1 MLIWLI
7 TACAD
12 CTYEGDTLLVGD
24 AGLKQVEPGFDVV
37 AASGDGTT
45 FSSDELLGEGALR
58 DVRVRGD
65 EVFTLQGDGIGELT
79 SGSWEE
85 VPEDLSGAA
94 ALATQAS
101 LRWIVQEKPLK
112 LHFFDAEEWTSEK
125 LQLPLRDEV
134 ITSFNEVRELD
145 AREGRLLLIGDTDS
159 NRSMVWVY
167 EAGGWD
173 SVGPASEIDHNSE
186 AWSLTWGGDSQW
198 WYRLTDST
206 GDWVVQVD
214 GCLAEVG
221 AGAVG
226 LAPTEEGVVA
236 WGFSD
241 EGTPTRW
248 DVGADC
254 ATEES
259 PVDERPSGTLVEV
272 RGDGF
277 GDAAWASA
285 TWVFTDRAEHA
296 QAVKICAE

>member
-101 LRWIVQEKPLK
+101 LRWIV
-112 LHFFDAEEWTSEK
+112 HC
-125 LQLPLRDEV
+125 EV
-134 ITSFNEVRELD
+134 
-145 AREGRLLLIGDTDS
+145 
-159 NRSMVWVY
+159 
-167 EAGGWD
+167 
-173 SVGPASEIDHNSE
+173 
-186 AWSLTWGGDSQW
+186 
-198 WYRLTDST
+198 
-206 GDWVVQVD
+206 
-214 GCLAEVG
+214 
-221 AGAVG
+221 
-226 LAPTEEGVVA
+226 
-236 WGFSD
+236 
-241 EGTPTRW
+241 
-248 DVGADC
+248 
-254 ATEES
+254 
-259 PVDERPSGTLVEV
+259 
-272 RGDGF
+272 
-277 GDAAWASA
+277 
-285 TWVFTDRAEHA
+285 
-296 QAVKICAE
+296 